1 LFVNNCSYWILIVL
15 KRIPS
20 ALIDYINDN
29 IRYSVGIIGCR
40 ATNPEMSHDCCEYD
54 IAIFNRKSDG
64 NRFFQLGDHGLEFI
78 SQKKISTTNILD
90 LYNMIIIQD
99 ADGLILSSLSINKIH
114 SVQDYLKVLR
124 GFGKKSIINSLFY
137 HEKITKSIQK
147 NSVLAGMWLKI
158 AAYDFMEGI
167 LALSEIKPMPI
178 HELNQIRTISTKHQ
192 DMADGIKIALE
203 CIGLERATRSTI
215 SRSIEGI
222 CELNSMEYDKELIR
236 IKVNHLLRKGMV
248 SDCYY
253 YLGKMGYRCLTDK
266 DDRFLS
272 TYIKLIQISM
282 DLTKDMQQLERLQS
296 NLANAS
302 RIILKKLSYYYSGR
316 NRL

>member
-1 LFVNNCSYWILIVL
+1 LIIL

-20 ALIDYINDN
+20 ALIDYIINN
-29 IRYSVGIIGCR
+29 IRYPVGIIGCR
-40 ATNPEMSHDCCEYD
+40 ATNPEMSLDCCEYD
-54 IAIFNRKSDG
+54 IAIFNKKSEG
-64 NRFFQLGDHGLEFI
+64 NRFFQLDDHGLELI
-78 SQKKISTTNILD
+78 AQKKISTTNMLN
-90 LYNMIIIQD
+90 LYNMIVIQD
-99 ADGLILSSLSINKIH
+99 DNGLILSSVPIDKIY
-114 SVQDYLKVLR
+114 SVQHYLKVLR

-158 AAYDFMEGI
+158 AAYDLLEGI

-178 HELNQIRTISTKHQ
+178 HELNQIRAITTQHQ

-215 SRSIEGI
+215 SRSIEGV

-236 IKVNHLLRKGMV
+236 IKANHLLKKGMV

-253 YLGKMGYRCLTDK
+253 YLGKMGGRCLTDK

-282 DLTKDMQQLERLQS
+282 DLTKDIQQLERLQS
-296 NLANAS
+296 NLVNTS
-302 RIILKKLSYYYSGR
+302 KTILKKLSYYYSGS

>member
-1 LFVNNCSYWILIVL
+1 M

-40 ATNPEMSHDCCEYD
+40 ATNPEMSFDCCEYD
-54 IAIFNRKSDG
+54 IAIFNGKSQG
-64 NRFFQLGDHGLEFI
+64 NRFVRLGDHGLELMA
-78 SQKKISTTNILD
+78 QKTTSVIDILN
-90 LYNMIIIQD
+90 LYDMTIIQD
-99 ADGLILSSLSINKIH
+99 NDSLILSSSSSSFNKISAFQH
-114 SVQDYLKVLR
+114 YLAVLR

-158 AAYDFMEGI
+158 AAYDLLEGI

-178 HELNQIRTISTKHQ
+178 HELNQIRAITTQHQ

-215 SRSIEGI
+215 SRSIEGV

-236 IKVNHLLRKGMV
+236 IKANHLLKKGMV

-253 YLGKMGYRCLTDK
+253 YLGKMGGRCLTDK

-296 NLANAS
+296 NLVNTS
-302 RIILKKLSYYYSGR
+302 KSILKKLSYYYSGS

>member
-1 LFVNNCSYWILIVL
+1 L

-20 ALIDYINDN
+20 ALIDYINNN
-29 IRYSVGIIGCR
+29 IRYPAGLIGCR
-40 ATNPEMSHDCCEYD
+40 ATNPEMSFDCCEYD
-54 IAIFNRKSDG
+54 IAIFNRNSES
-64 NRFFQLGDHGLEFI
+64 NRFFQLDDHGLELI
-78 SQKKISTTNILD
+78 PQKKISTTNMLN
-90 LYNMIIIQD
+90 LYNMIIIQGYN
-99 ADGLILSSLSINKIH
+99 GLSLSSLSINKIY
-114 SVQDYLKVLR
+114 SVEHYLKVLR

-137 HEKITKSIQK
+137 HDKITKSIEK

-158 AAYDFMEGI
+158 AAYDFLEGI

-178 HELNQIRTISTKHQ
+178 HELNQIRTITTEHQ
-192 DMADGIKIALE
+192 DMADGIKIGLE

-236 IKVNHLLRKGMV
+236 IKVNHLLKKGMV

-282 DLTKDMQQLERLQS
+282 DLTKDMQQLERLQG
-296 NLANAS
+296 NLVNAS
-302 RIILKKLSYYYSGR
+302 KTILKKLSYYYSR
-316 NRL
+316 SNRL

>member
-1 LFVNNCSYWILIVL
+1 MKL
-15 KRIPS
+15 IPS
-20 ALIDYINDN
+20 ALIDYINNN
-29 IRYSVGIIGCR
+29 IRYPVGIIGCR

-90 LYNMIIIQD
+90 LYNMVIIQD
-99 ADGLILSSLSINKIH
+99 DDWLILSSLSINKIH
-114 SVQDYLKVLR
+114 SAQDYLKVLR

-158 AAYDFMEGI
+158 AAYDFLKGI

-178 HELNQIRTISTKHQ
+178 HELHQIRTITADHQ
-192 DMADGIKIALE
+192 DIADGIKIALE

-215 SRSIEGI
+215 YRCAEGI
-222 CELNSMEYDKELIR
+222 YELNSSEYDKELIR
-236 IKVNHLLRKGMV
+236 IKINHLLKKGMV

-253 YLGKMGYRCLTDK
+253 YLGKIGYRCLTEK

-272 TYIKLIQISM
+272 TYSKLIQLSM

-296 NLANAS
+296 NLVNTSKA
-302 RIILKKLSYYYSGR
+302 ILKKLSYYYSGR